1 MKATSMNDRTPGQE
15 HTLYIRNM
23 VCNRCI
29 LVVRTELEKLGLH
42 PLSVELGIVL
52 LPELP
57 AEETLEAVR
66 TRLEALGFGLID
78 DRRAQCVERIKNT
91 VVELVH
97 YRNHALKVNL
107 SDYLAG
113 KLGRDYDSLSRLF
126 SEAAGSTIE
135 KYFILQKVERAKELL
150 VYGEL
155 TLSEIADQL
164 NYSSAAYFSAQFKS
178 VTGLTP
184 GKFRSLRENR
194 RKPLDEL

>member
-1 MKATSMNDRTPGQE
+1 MQE
-15 HTLYIRNM
+15 HPLYIKNM

-42 PLSVELGIVL
+42 PISVELGTAL
-52 LPELP
+52 LPEAP
-57 AEETLEAVR
+57 SEGVLEAVR
-66 TRLEALGFGLID
+66 TRFEALGFGLID
-78 DRRAQCVERIKNT
+78 DRREQWVERIKNT
-91 VVELVH
+91 VIELVH
-97 YRNHALKVNL
+97 YRSHALKVNL

-126 SEAAGSTIE
+126 SETTGSTVE

-164 NYSSAAYFSAQFKS
+164 NYSSAAYFSAQFKN

-184 GKFRSLRENR
+184 GKFRSLREIR
-194 RKPLDEL
+194 RKPLDEI